1 MKSQVELVKIKKEGS
16 AYLKSKEETYVL
28 ALPRGRKLKVGDP
41 VIGLYGLTEI
51 ESIDEKD
58 PFVAYIYYLK
68 EGSKLVN
75 PRKVVAKED
84 EIDLELILKEK
95 DLEGPLYV
103 EIDEDQVLKESGKVK
118 IFR

>member
-1 MKSQVELVKIKKEGS
+1 MKTRVELLKINKEGS
-16 AYLKSKEETYVL
+16 AYFKSPEMIYVI
-28 ALPRGRKLKVGDP
+28 ALPRGKKLNVGDP
-41 VIGLYGLTEI
+41 VIGLYGSTVVET
-51 ESIDEKD
+51 IDEKD
-58 PFVAYIYYLK
+58 PFDSYIYYLK

-75 PRKVVAKED
+75 PRKIVAFQEELD
-84 EIDLELILKEK
+84 EEFITKEK

>member
-58 PFVAYIYYLK
+58 PFDSYIYYLK

-75 PRKVVAKED
+75 PRKIVAFQEELD
-84 EIDLELILKEK
+84 EEFITKEK
-95 DLEGPLYV
+95 DLEGPFYV
-103 EIDEDQVLKESGKVK
+103 EIENDQVLKELGKVK
-118 IFR
+118 IFT